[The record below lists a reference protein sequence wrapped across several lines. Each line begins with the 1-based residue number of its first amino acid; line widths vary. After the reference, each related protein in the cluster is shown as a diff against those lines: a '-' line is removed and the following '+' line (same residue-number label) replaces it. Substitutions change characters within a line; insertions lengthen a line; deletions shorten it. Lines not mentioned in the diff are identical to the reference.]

1 MLSKMEVPRERKQQ
15 RVAVFSWS
23 RSAGQNVGGR
33 LRVPGHAGDVGE
45 RGPRAVL
52 ASPSCMAPEGLFCLQ
67 K

>member
-23 RSAGQNVGGR
+23 CSAGQNMGGR
-33 LRVPGHAGDVGE
+33 LRVPGDAGDVGE

-52 ASPSCMAPEGLFCLQ
+52 ASPSCDGS
-67 K
+67 